1 MQWAS
6 ATGEAE
12 MRIATLAPPGSSWE
26 RIFKAF
32 GNSLKEKTG
41 GRINTKLYAGGQAG
55 DERDIIR
62 KMKAG
67 QMDGGALTSIGLGQ
81 IVRPVL
87 VLQVPGI
94 FENPGQLAKVR
105 TEMSAEFEKQFDTA
119 GYTFLGWGDV
129 GDRRVLSNK
138 PINSP
143 KDYLSA
149 RPWVWTEDPISA
161 ELMKIVGANPVLL
174 GLPEVFPALQTGM
187 VDTVVGSATAA
198 VALQWFRHVKFMSK
212 STGEPVVGA
221 TVVRKAWFDALAPD
235 LKETL
240 RETALKAHEQL
251 LSRIRTEDQAA
262 AKTLLGRGITEFDQ
276 MAQRSEWEPVIKKL
290 IKNLTGKIYPRELL
304 ERVWKT
310 AHGTP
315 IPN

>member
-1 MQWAS
+1 MQWVS

-94 FENPGQLAKVR
+94 FENPTQLAKVR

-119 GYTFLGWGDV
+119 GYVFLGWGDV

-221 TVVRKAWFDALAPD
+221 TVVRKAWFDALAPE

-251 LSRIRTEDQAA
+251 LTRIRSEDEAA
-262 AKTLLGRGITEFDQ
+262 AKTLVGRGITEFDQ

-290 IKNLTGKIYPRELL
+290 IKNLTGKIYPKELL

-315 IPN
+315 LPS